1 VQWYRFWMDV
11 PKATPPAAIRFPV
24 ICKKVADMPQT
35 PIPVSLLTG
44 FLGSGKTTLLNRLL
58 ADPRMSRAAVI
69 INEFGE
75 IGLDHDLVE
84 TATETM
90 VLMQSGCLC
99 CSIRGDLAQ
108 TLADL
113 KARRDAGEAD
123 FERVLIETTGIADP
137 GPIVHTLVM
146 DPALSDDF
154 ALDGVLT
161 TVDCATGAGTLNAHF
176 EAVQQVAMADRLILT
191 KADLALPGEIVAFEK
206 RLAAI
211 NPGAPRLRA
220 EHGVIDPTLLFG
232 VAPQADSQQATALA
246 WVAAAPTKASLPP
259 LSGLKSTN
267 PFSLPQNHGLFGKP
281 SGGHGGGHAMMHG
294 GGGHGASHDGR
305 ISSQSA
311 EIRHPISPIV
321 FDLWLESL
329 MSSAASNV
337 LRLKAVVHVEGMEHP
352 FALHGVQHVFH
363 PPVPLTHW
371 PKGDTVSRIVV
382 IGRDLPPGYLE
393 ESLQFLHSRPAMTE
407 HRL

>member
-1 VQWYRFWMDV
+1 MTDT
-11 PKATPPAAIRFPV
+11 A
-24 ICKKVADMPQT
+24 
-35 PIPVSLLTG
+35 IPVSLLTG

-58 ADPRMSRAAVI
+58 ADPRMARSAVI

-84 TATETM
+84 SATETM

-99 CSIRGDLAQ
+99 CTVRGDLAQ

-113 KARRDAGEAD
+113 KARRDAGDAD
-123 FERVLIETTGIADP
+123 FERVMIETTGIADP
-137 GPIVHTLVM
+137 GPIVQTLVM
-146 DPALSDDF
+146 DPDLSEDF

-161 TVDCATGAGTLNAHF
+161 TVDCATGAATLNAHF

-191 KADLALPGEIVAFEK
+191 KADLALPGEVAAFEK

-220 EHGVIDPTLLFG
+220 EHGVIDPALLFG
-232 VAPQADSQQATALA
+232 VAPRTDSQQAEALK
-246 WVAAAPTKASLPP
+246 WVAAAPKKANLPP

-267 PFSLPQNHGLFGKP
+267 PFSLPQSHGLFGKP
-281 SGGHGGGHAMMHG
+281 SAGHAAS
-294 GGGHGASHDGR
+294 GASHDGR

-311 EIRHPISPIV
+311 EIAHPISPIV

-329 MSSAASNV
+329 MNSAASNV

-382 IGRDLPPGYLE
+382 IGRDLPPGYLA

>member
-1 VQWYRFWMDV
+1 MTQS
-11 PKATPPAAIRFPV
+11 
-24 ICKKVADMPQT
+24 

-58 ADPRMSRAAVI
+58 GDPRMARTAVI

-84 TATETM
+84 SATETM

-99 CSIRGDLAQ
+99 CTVRGDLAQ
-108 TLADL
+108 TLVDL

-123 FERVLIETTGIADP
+123 FERVVIETTGIADP

-146 DPALSDDF
+146 DPDLSEDF
-154 ALDGVLT
+154 TLDGVLT
-161 TVDCATGAGTLNAHF
+161 TADCATGPGTLNAHF
-176 EAVQQVAMADRLILT
+176 EAVQQIAMADRLILT
-191 KADLALPGEIVAFEK
+191 KADLVLPTEIAAFEK

-220 EHGVIDPTLLFG
+220 EHGVIDPALLFG
-232 VAPQADSQQATALA
+232 VSPRADSKQAEALG
-246 WVAAAPTKASLPP
+246 WVAAAPKKATLPP
-259 LSGLKSTN
+259 LSGLKGTN
-267 PFSLPQNHGLFGKP
+267 PFSLPQGHGLFSRP
-281 SGGHGGGHAMMHG
+281 AGGHGAMG
-294 GGGHGASHDGR
+294 AGTGASHDGR

-311 EIRHPISPIV
+311 EIAHPISPIV

-329 MSSAASNV
+329 MNSAGSNI

-382 IGRDLPPGYLE
+382 IGRDLPAGYLQ
-393 ESLQFLHSRPAMTE
+393 ESLQFLHSRPAMTG

>member
-1 VQWYRFWMDV
+1 MTQ
-11 PKATPPAAIRFPV
+11 P
-24 ICKKVADMPQT
+24 

-58 ADPRMSRAAVI
+58 ADPRMARAAVI

-84 TATETM
+84 SATETM

-99 CSIRGDLAQ
+99 CTVRGDLAQ

-123 FERVLIETTGIADP
+123 FERVMIETTGIADP
-137 GPIVHTLVM
+137 GPIVQTLVM
-146 DPALSDDF
+146 DPDLSEDF

-161 TVDCATGAGTLNAHF
+161 TVDCATGATTLNAHF

-191 KADLALPGEIVAFEK
+191 KADLALPGEIAAFEK

-220 EHGVIDPTLLFG
+220 EHGAIDPALLFG
-232 VAPQADSQQATALA
+232 VAPRTDSQQAEALQ
-246 WVAAAPTKASLPP
+246 WVAAAPKQASLPP
-259 LSGLKSTN
+259 LSGLKGTN
-267 PFSLPQNHGLFGKP
+267 PFSLPQSHGLFGKP
-281 SGGHGGGHAMMHG
+281 SGGHTAP
-294 GGGHGASHDGR
+294 GASHDGR

-311 EIRHPISPIV
+311 EIAHPISPIV

-329 MSSAASNV
+329 MNSAASNV

-382 IGRDLPPGYLE
+382 IGRDLPAGYLQ
-393 ESLQFLHSRPAMTE
+393 ESLQFLHSRPAITG